1 MMSVMLPGTSRSMT
15 KIRTDIPNSVTT
27 IRSSRRMR

>member
-15 KIRTDIPNSVTT
+15 KISTDMPNSVTS
-27 IRSSRRMR
+27 ISRKRRTR